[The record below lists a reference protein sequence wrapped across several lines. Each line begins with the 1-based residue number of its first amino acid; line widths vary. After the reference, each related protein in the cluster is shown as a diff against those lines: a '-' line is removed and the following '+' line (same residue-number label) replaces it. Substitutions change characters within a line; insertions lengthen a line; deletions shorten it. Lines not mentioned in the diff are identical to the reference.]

1 MAITPLPSAPLPT
14 DTPAEFNSKAFA
26 WVAALDDWTTEANA
40 LAVDVN
46 DDANN
51 AEDAAAIA
59 LASANFKGSW
69 SSLSGALNVPAA
81 VYHSNK
87 FWMLLNNLANVTT
100 SEPGVSADWVEI
112 ETGGG
117 GGGGWFSSVSEIGT
131 NTNAAASTLYVFTA
145 DLTLTLPASPAVGAL
160 VGVSNRSGVTTC
172 VIGRNTKKIQG
183 LSEDLTVD
191 ILNAGFS
198 LVYTGTNE
206 GWVIL

>member
-14 DTPAEFNSKAFA
+14 DTPAQFNTKAFA

-40 LAVDVN
+40 LAVDAN
-46 DDANN
+46 DDASN
-51 AEDAAAIA
+51 ASDSADIA
-59 LASANFKGSW
+59 VASANFKGQW
-69 SSLSGALNVPAA
+69 SNLTGALNVPAA

-87 FWMLLNNLANVTT
+87 FWILLNNLADVTL
-100 SEPGVSADWVEI
+100 SEPGVSADWVELQ
-112 ETGGG
+112 TGGG
-117 GGGGWFSSVSEIGT
+117 GGSWFSSVSEISG

-145 DLTLTLPASPAVGAL
+145 DLTLTLPASPLVGAL

-172 VIGRNTKKIQG
+172 IIGRNTKKIMG